1 MVENL
6 NIVVDIGGTNTRVGQ
21 CDGIELIDGSI
32 RRYCNADFLGLES
45 ILRDY
50 LSQYPGQPMAIC
62 IDMAGPVRDGLGT
75 LTNLNWTVDAEEIKM
90 GFGALVVEILND
102 LQAQGHAVPY
112 LRADNLSLILPG
124 ENAESGTTQL
134 VINVG
139 TGLNAALV
147 LNAGGQ
153 TMVPAAEA
161 GHVTLQAINEEERRL
176 RDWIVLRDASPG
188 VEDILSGRGLERLY
202 DWVCQDEGLET
213 TFSSASEVM
222 SMFEKG
228 EPSAHRAVALF
239 VRFFGRYAGDLAL
252 ITLPTAGIYL
262 VGGVIRHLGPHL
274 RRMGFAESFE
284 DKGRFSPV
292 IRQFP
297 VHLVIDDYAALRGC
311 ACHLNEVKVA
321 TRSDHAQG
329 VAQ

>member
-1 MVENL
+1 MVQNL
-6 NIVVDIGGTNTRVGQ
+6 NIVADIGGTNTRIGL
-21 CDGIELIDGSI
+21 CDGIELVEGTIQ
-32 RRYCNADFLGLES
+32 RYRNANFLGVES

-50 LSQYPGQPMAIC
+50 LSDKPGQPMAIC
-62 IDMAGPVRDGLGT
+62 IDMAGPVRNGLGT
-75 LTNLNWTVDAEEIKM
+75 LTNLNWTVDVEAIKQS
-90 GFGALVVEILND
+90 FGASVVELLND
-102 LQAQGHAVPY
+102 LQAQGHAIPY
-112 LRADNLSLILPG
+112 LCDDSLSLILPG
-124 ENAESGTTQL
+124 ENTDPGTTQL

-147 LNAGGQ
+147 LNTGGQ
-153 TMVPAAEA
+153 TLVPAAEA

-176 RDWIVLRDASPG
+176 RDWIAMHNETPG

-202 DWVCQDEGLET
+202 AWVCQEEGGET
-213 TFSSASEVM
+213 SKSASEIM
-222 SMFEKG
+222 SLFNED
-228 EPSAHRAVALF
+228 EPWAHRTIALF

-262 VGGVIRHLGPHL
+262 VGGVIQNLGPHL
-274 RRMGFAESFE
+274 LRMGFAEVFE

-311 ACHLNEVKVA
+311 ACHLNEVLTA
-321 TRSDHAQG
+321 TRPDLMQRAFQ
-329 VAQ
+329 

>member
-1 MVENL
+1 MVQNL
-6 NIVVDIGGTNTRVGQ
+6 NIVVDIGGTNTRVGL
-21 CDGIELIDGSI
+21 CDGIELVEGSI
-32 RRYCNADFLGLES
+32 RRYRNVDFSGVES

-50 LSQYPGQPMAIC
+50 LSQNPGQPMAIC

-75 LTNLNWTVDAEEIKM
+75 LTNLNWTVDAEEIKQ
-90 GFGALVVEILND
+90 GFGALVVELLND
-102 LQAQGHAVPY
+102 LQAQGHAIPY
-112 LRADNLSLILPG
+112 LREDSLSLVLPG
-124 ENAESGTTQL
+124 QDAEAGTTQL

-153 TMVPAAEA
+153 TLVPAAEA
-161 GHVTLQAINEEERRL
+161 GHITLQAINEEERRL
-176 RDWIVLRDASPG
+176 RDWIVLRHASPG

-202 DWVCQDEGLET
+202 EWVCQDEGRET
-213 TFSSASEVM
+213 TLSASEIM

-228 EPSAHRAVALF
+228 EPSAHRTVALF

-274 RRMGFAESFE
+274 LRMGFAESFE
-284 DKGRFSPV
+284 DKGRFSPI

-297 VHLVIDDYAALRGC
+297 VHLVVDDYAALRGC
-311 ACHLNEVKVA
+311 ACHLNEVMVA
-321 TRSDHAQG
+321 TRPVYARG
-329 VAQ
+329 VVQ

>member
-1 MVENL
+1 MAQNL
-6 NIVVDIGGTNTRVGQ
+6 NIVVDIGGTNTRVGL
-21 CDGIELIDGSI
+21 CDGIELVEGSI
-32 RRYCNADFLGLES
+32 RRYRNVDFLGVES
-45 ILRDY
+45 ILRHY
-50 LSQYPGQPMAIC
+50 LSQNPGQPMAIC

-75 LTNLNWTVDAEEIKM
+75 LTNLNWTVDAEEIKQ
-90 GFGALVVEILND
+90 GFGALVVELLND
-102 LQAQGHAVPY
+102 LQAQGHAIPY
-112 LRADNLSLILPG
+112 LCEDSLSLVLPG
-124 ENAESGTTQL
+124 QDAGAGTTQL

-153 TMVPAAEA
+153 TLVPAAEA
-161 GHVTLQAINEEERRL
+161 GHITLQAINEEERRL
-176 RDWIVLRDASPG
+176 RDWIVLRHASPG

-202 DWVCQDEGLET
+202 EWVCQDEGRET
-213 TFSSASEVM
+213 TLSASEIM

-228 EPSAHRAVALF
+228 EPSALRAVALF

-274 RRMGFAESFE
+274 LRMGFAESFE

-297 VHLVIDDYAALRGC
+297 VHLVVDDYAALRGC

-321 TRSDHAQG
+321 TRPVYARG
-329 VAQ
+329 VVQ